1 VISPDEINGLMKAV
15 NRPTLR
21 DEILQ
26 IVSRSPEPICCNDIY
41 KKSAQAPDTMTLS
54 REVHLMTT
62 VSALL
67 EVAEKKPREG
77 FREVAFYRLTALGR
91 TQLNTPSEQLQ
102 PPAADVNPITAI
114 PKPIKETSMN
124 PSELNA
130 VIYNKIVEHPGIKL
144 DALIKHA
151 LSKCPEATEKQVKK
165 TISNMTSVS
174 KKIRAEGKFNE
185 RTFHLN
191 TAQAK
196 PAKVGKVV
204 TGAEAAKLAKKHTRR
219 VAPPQTLPAPA
230 TFDPEFRF
238 AFGVRKD
245 GGVAICKEG
254 ISITLSHNEMQTILS
269 HTAH

>member
-1 VISPDEINGLMKAV
+1 MISPDEINGLMKAV
-15 NRPTLR
+15 NAPTLR

-26 IVSRSPEPICCNDIY
+26 IVARSPEPICCNDIY
-41 KKSAQAPDTMTLS
+41 KKSANASDSMSLS
-54 REVHLMTT
+54 REVHLMTAT
-62 VSALL
+62 AGLL

-77 FREVAFYRLTALGR
+77 FREVSFYRLTALGR
-91 TQLNTPSEQLQ
+91 AQLKTPDKQMQ
-102 PPAADVNPITAI
+102 PPAAKVQPKTSISQETTMTA
-114 PKPIKETSMN
+114 

-130 VIYNKIVEHPGIKL
+130 TLYNKIVEHPGIKL

-151 LSKCPEATEKQVKK
+151 LSKCPDATEKQVKK

-191 TAQAK
+191 TAQSK
-196 PAKVGKVV
+196 PATVGKVV
-204 TGAEAAKLAKKHTRR
+204 TGPEGAKLAKKHARR
-219 VAPPQTLPAPA
+219 SAPPQTLPAPA

-245 GGVAICKEG
+245 GGVAICKDG
-254 ISITLSHNEMQTILS
+254 ISVVLSRSEVQTILS